1 MMEKEN
7 PGKDGPPTLNTP
19 VKSTLP
25 PSKIRAAQRQ
35 GVSEHFS
42 ASDPTLDL
50 TRMPGFGPF
59 LERMLKSRKFQFYL
73 IVPTQIIFWLV
84 VISGIFGTLEP
95 AQNFGTAITWYIW
108 FALMF
113 PATLLIGRAW
123 CLVCPFGG
131 IGDWVQRRAFWQ
143 RTQNRLGLGLKMPQA
158 LAEYGLLI
166 SAGVFIVLSWLE
178 EFFNIAGPGAP
189 ILTSIMVLGIIA
201 FSLITFLVFER
212 RTFCRYLCPLSSL
225 IGANGSTGV
234 IAGFRP
240 RDREVCLNCQTKEC
254 IRGGTDGYGCPW
266 YTYPATA
273 DTNTYCGLCS
283 ECYKACPYDNIG
295 VYAQKPL
302 TSVIAPGKR
311 AVMGWVIAALLGLVI
326 FQQWNA
332 LPSYAALDTWLNGIM
347 HFPHYPNPVDYLLTI
362 GVVAGIFAGIAFL
375 LSRTLSLK
383 TKPAHSFRGW
393 FAPLMY
399 GLIPL
404 VGADYLARV
413 MPKFFNHA
421 ARLPSSIIGIFGKQV
436 SWADFQILPNNWLVR
451 LQYLVIAAGT
461 AAGVYAMVK
470 ITGKDYKEL
479 AKNSN
484 LARVIPVVVVVL
496 LGAGMITLY
505 YFMNGAE

>member
-1 MMEKEN
+1 
-7 PGKDGPPTLNTP
+7 
-19 VKSTLP
+19 
-25 PSKIRAAQRQ
+25 
-35 GVSEHFS
+35 
-42 ASDPTLDL
+42 
-50 TRMPGFGPF
+50 
-59 LERMLKSRKFQFYL
+59 
-73 IVPTQIIFWLV
+73 
-84 VISGIFGTLEP
+84 
-95 AQNFGTAITWYIW
+95 
-108 FALMF
+108 
-113 PATLLIGRAW
+113 
-123 CLVCPFGG
+123 
-131 IGDWVQRRAFWQ
+131 
-143 RTQNRLGLGLKMPQA
+143 
-158 LAEYGLLI
+158 
-166 SAGVFIVLSWLE
+166 
-178 EFFNIAGPGAP
+178 
-189 ILTSIMVLGIIA
+189 
-201 FSLITFLVFER
+201 
-212 RTFCRYLCPLSSL
+212 
-225 IGANGSTGV
+225 
-234 IAGFRP
+234 
-240 RDREVCLNCQTKEC
+240 
-254 IRGGTDGYGCPW
+254 
-266 YTYPATA
+266 
-273 DTNTYCGLCS
+273 
-283 ECYKACPYDNIG
+283 
-295 VYAQKPL
+295 
-302 TSVIAPGKR
+302 
-311 AVMGWVIAALLGLVI
+311 MGWVIAALLGLVI

>member
-1 MMEKEN
+1 MVLDKSKNE
-7 PGKDGPPTLNTP
+7 GPPTVNPP

-25 PSKIRAAQRQ
+25 ISRVRTAQRD
-35 GVSEHFS
+35 GLIERFS
-42 ASDPTLDL
+42 GSDAKLDL
-50 TRMPGFGPF
+50 TRLPGFGPI
-59 LERMLKSRKFQFYL
+59 LERMLKSRRFQFYF

-113 PATLLIGRAW
+113 PATILIGRAW
-123 CLVCPFGG
+123 CLACPFGG
-131 IGDWVQRRAFWQ
+131 LGEWVQRRSFWQ
-143 RTQNRLGLGLKMPQA
+143 RTQKKLGLGLKMPQS
-158 LAEYGLLI
+158 LAEYGLLM
-166 SAGVFIVLSWLE
+166 SAGVFIILSWLE

-201 FSLITFLVFER
+201 FALITFLVFER

-225 IGANGSTGV
+225 IGSNGSTGM

-254 IRGGTDGYGCPW
+254 MRGGTEGYGCPW

-283 ECYKACPYDNIG
+283 ECYKACPYENIG

-302 TSVIAPGKR
+302 TSVITPKKR
-311 AVMGWVIAALLGLVI
+311 TSMAWVIDALLGLVI

-332 LPSYAALDTWLNGIM
+332 LPSYVAVDNWLNSVM

-362 GVVAGIFAGIAFL
+362 GVVAVIFAGIAFL
-375 LSRTLSLK
+375 LSRAISVK
-383 TKPAHSFRGW
+383 TKTARSFGNW

-436 SWADFQILPNNWLVR
+436 SWADFHILPNNWLVR
-451 LQYLVIAAGT
+451 MQYLVIAIGT
-461 AAGVYAMVK
+461 AVAVYATSK

-479 AKNSN
+479 AQNNK

-496 LGAGMITLY
+496 LGAGMIALY